1 MKSQIKEVQNKIDS
15 LNANEKVSVMNHILE
30 SLDLPDPRIDKEW
43 VKESRSRI
51 KAMRSGKMKIHDYK
65 DVIGKYL

>member
-1 MKSQIKEVQNKIDS
+1 MKNQFKEAQNKVDLLS
-15 LNANEKVSVMNHILE
+15 DNEKVVIIDHILE
-30 SLDLPDPRIDKEW
+30 SLDAPDPLIDKEW

-65 DVIGKYL
+65 EVIGKYL